1 MDVIVEA
8 LEETYGDRRPVS
20 KLAVAFYTCCQEC
33 DEGVIAFSQRL
44 HQTFSALARDQRRIG
59 AAPVDVA
66 QLIERF
72 LEGMRDNIS
81 RNLLRHFLMIKP
93 QATFQELRK
102 EAEKM
107 EPVQQSSPAEQ
118 APQIAEQVAKMRDVM
133 QQMAADLAMLRDL
146 PAKLD
151 AANRRIAALH

>member
-102 EAEKM
+102 EAEKI
-107 EPVQQSSPAEQ
+107 EPA
-118 APQIAEQVAKMRDVM
+118 
-133 QQMAADLAMLRDL
+133 
-146 PAKLD
+146 
-151 AANRRIAALH
+151 